1 MNPVGSNPVNTYA
14 NLQPT
19 MSSTAK
25 GTEDINVSPLKI
37 EKNKVTLSP
46 EGKALLS
53 ALQEIDHESKKA
65 AAENKT
71 VGEKVESFTH
81 GALGMDRPDKI
92 EEKEDSSYSAGQYLS
107 AALSVG
113 GIILALA

>member
-1 MNPVGSNPVNTYA
+1 MNPVGSNPAKTYA

-19 MSSTAK
+19 VSSTTKA
-25 GTEDINVSPLKI
+25 TEDINASPLKV
-37 EKNKVTLSP
+37 EQNKVTLSP
-46 EGKALLS
+46 EGKALLT
-53 ALQEIDHESKKA
+53 ALQEIDHESKKS

-81 GALGMDRPDKI
+81 GALGIDRPDKI
-92 EEKEDSSYSAGQYLS
+92 EEVEDSSYSAGQYLS

-113 GIILALA
+113 GILLALA

>member
-1 MNPVGSNPVNTYA
+1 MNPVGSNQVNTYA

-19 MSSTAK
+19 LSSTEKTA
-25 GTEDINVSPLKI
+25 GEVNASPIKV
-37 EKNKVTLSP
+37 EQNKVTLSP
-46 EGKALLS
+46 EGKALLT
-53 ALQEIDHESKKA
+53 ALQEIDHESKKVE
-65 AAENKT
+65 AENKT

-92 EEKEDSSYSAGQYLS
+92 EAEEDNSYSAGQYLS